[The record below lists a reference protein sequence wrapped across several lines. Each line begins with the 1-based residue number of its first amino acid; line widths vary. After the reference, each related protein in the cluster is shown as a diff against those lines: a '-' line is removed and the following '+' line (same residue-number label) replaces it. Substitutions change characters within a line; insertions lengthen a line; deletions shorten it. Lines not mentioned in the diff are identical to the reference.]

1 MFDIKVCTGAQCA
14 ITISEI
20 DGNYLSESSNS
31 VAKNKFR
38 YSDTVSIDVLQLNKS
53 TDQRIHN
60 PVFTIR
66 DSEVKPIRLSISF
79 DGWFTICHI
88 VIPNEKW
95 FERELKKETGSALNL
110 YNTVYYSDGTKIY
123 KYING
128 EVSEV
133 SLEEIINRN
142 IEDTTISIV
151 KKDYVSVCF
160 LRKCYVN
167 LCQQLFNSNIIS
179 ECSNNRKDNCNLIFQ
194 RDLIWM
200 ALNVIQYLTELNQLA
215 EAERIIE
222 QLGRGC
228 NGLCKQTFEQ
238 LSKSGCGCS

>member
-14 ITISEI
+14 IAISEI
-20 DGNYLSESSNS
+20 DGNYLSESSNN

-95 FERELKKETGSALNL
+95 FER
-110 YNTVYYSDGTKIY
+110 
-123 KYING
+123 
-128 EVSEV
+128 
-133 SLEEIINRN
+133 
-142 IEDTTISIV
+142 
-151 KKDYVSVCF
+151 
-160 LRKCYVN
+160 
-167 LCQQLFNSNIIS
+167 
-179 ECSNNRKDNCNLIFQ
+179 
-194 RDLIWM
+194 
-200 ALNVIQYLTELNQLA
+200 
-215 EAERIIE
+215 
-222 QLGRGC
+222 
-228 NGLCKQTFEQ
+228 
-238 LSKSGCGCS
+238 